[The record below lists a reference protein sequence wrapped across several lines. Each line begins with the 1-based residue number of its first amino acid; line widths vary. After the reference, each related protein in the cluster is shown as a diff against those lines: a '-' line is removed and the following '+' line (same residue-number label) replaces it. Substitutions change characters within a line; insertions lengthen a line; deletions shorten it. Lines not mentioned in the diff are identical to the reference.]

1 VASQISTTG
10 GQMVTSGVS
19 NTFTNTCPI
28 IQTKVNSAS
37 GQGVVSRDC
46 VSKIYASEKI
56 GRPLFSNE

>member
-1 VASQISTTG
+1 
-10 GQMVTSGVS
+10 MVTSGVS

-56 GRPLFSNE
+56 GRLLFSNE